1 MELALIQCRGVVTVF
16 RAELQSGHAAPY
28 DPLFPVSC
36 PSHSFVRGTA
46 LTAYQQFCQGVFT
59 GVFPQL
65 CFATLLQYFA
75 LAGATRHLVSHLIE
89 HLSGDDGRMV
99 VLHIVHGALAL
110 VFLHL
115 LGDAVRDIGL
125 LQQGVSDVF
134 FIRQDVV
141 DDGRRPG
148 VYPLCG
154 RDLVLV

>member
-1 MELALIQCRGVVTVF
+1 MI
-16 RAELQSGHAAPY
+16 
-28 DPLFPVSC
+28 
-36 PSHSFVRGTA
+36 
-46 LTAYQQFCQGVFT
+46 
-59 GVFPQL
+59 
-65 CFATLLQYFA
+65 
-75 LAGATRHLVSHLIE
+75 
-89 HLSGDDGRMV
+89 